1 MGLIKK
7 ILLAIIVISGLIN
20 ISRQSQEYGLDTGLQ
35 LLAMFS
41 LSTFFLW
48 RWACGYLP
56 QIGTFVAI
64 LIMLASVL
72 VGLGIVEYAMA
83 DQLHVDL
90 VEVIRT
96 SIKHSPWVYMT
107 LFLGSGV
114 KVFLW
119 RWLFADVREEQAASA
134 GAA

>member
-1 MGLIKK
+1 MGVIKK
-7 ILLAIIVISGLIN
+7 ILPVIIVVSGLIN

-35 LLAMFS
+35 LLVMFS

-56 QIGTFVAI
+56 RIGTLVAI
-64 LIMLASVL
+64 LIMVASVL

-90 VEVIRT
+90 VEVIHT

-107 LFLGSGV
+107 LFLGAGV

-119 RWLFADVREEQAASA
+119 RWLFAGVREEKAAN
-134 GAA
+134 AAA